1 MLLRVVIAGVILS
14 AVGAWAYWRSRQRP
28 DAPTQPKAHVP
39 AQLDRADFPGVNL
52 PWLVVLFSS
61 ESCDRCQEIAPKVAA
76 LTSSEVSTVEV
87 EYTRER
93 ELHERYAIDGVP
105 LVLIA
110 DSDGVVVRH
119 FAGAMSATDLWAAVA
134 RLRDP
139 ERVPL
144 GCGDHD

>member
-1 MLLRVVIAGVILS
+1 MLLRIVVAVVILGIVAG
-14 AVGAWAYWRSRQRP
+14 WAYWRSRQRP

-39 AQLDRADFPGVNL
+39 AQLDRADFPGAAT

-61 ESCDRCQEIAPKVAA
+61 ESCDRCQEIAPKVAV
-76 LTSSEVSTVEV
+76 LQSEEVSTAEV
-87 EYTRER
+87 EYTRDR

-110 DSDGVVVRH
+110 DADGVVVRH

-139 ERVPL
+139 ERVPA